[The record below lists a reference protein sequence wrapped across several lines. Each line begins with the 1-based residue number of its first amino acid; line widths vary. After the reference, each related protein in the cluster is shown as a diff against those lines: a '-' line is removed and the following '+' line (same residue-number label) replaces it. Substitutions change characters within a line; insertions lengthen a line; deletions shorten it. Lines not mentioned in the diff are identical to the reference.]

1 MDHPSILGSTTFAF
15 TFAGETDL
23 KSTHFRIT
31 YVDGSFGVALSTL
44 LALRLLGLDRWMG
57 YPTS

>member
-1 MDHPSILGSTTFAF
+1 MDHPSILGSTPFAF
-15 TFAGETDL
+15 TFAGETDF